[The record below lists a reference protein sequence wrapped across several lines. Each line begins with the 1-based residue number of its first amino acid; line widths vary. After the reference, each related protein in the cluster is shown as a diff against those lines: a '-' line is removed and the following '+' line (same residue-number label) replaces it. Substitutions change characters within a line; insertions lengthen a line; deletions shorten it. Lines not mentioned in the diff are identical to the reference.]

1 MESLPCLLR
10 ETANEIKMK
19 TMWIKQALN
28 AGGLM
33 KVGQAI
39 PNKSI
44 FRAVMEWPNEHPVS
58 GKVSTSLEGALENLN
73 EALMEDCA
81 DEMALKGQV

>member
-1 MESLPCLLR
+1 
-10 ETANEIKMK
+10 MK
-19 TMWIKQALN
+19 TTWIEQALN

-39 PNKSI
+39 PDKSI
-44 FRAVMEWPNEHPVS
+44 FRAVMEWPNEHPIS
-58 GKVSTSLEGALENLN
+58 GEVSTSIEGALENLN

-81 DEMALKGQV
+81 DEMWAKGVA